1 MRGLAAVGLMLT
13 IWAAASALSGLHTSL
28 GPPSQV
34 VNVRWA
40 PDAPADDRQRAEAE
54 LGLIAEG
61 SSSDDAGSTRSY
73 RLSRRAPDDIGR
85 IVSHPLVSDTHHI
98 DRRGLRVEL
107 DRPGMNPWLRSLLET
122 DRTPL
127 VSWGLVVFGLLP
139 LWWARRGLPLLAAG
153 AEHVFGG
160 AVGKTARIGR
170 TEIVGAVALAAAFLL
185 PLLMFGP
192 FDDEEIGLGIFSS
205 QVYYR
210 ALFDG
215 RWPFWLDTLGFG
227 TPMPIGQR
235 LDFHPVFA
243 LGNLMSVR
251 VALSGV
257 WVTHVALM
265 VVYFLRLAAESGVR
279 PPVRMILLACYLF
292 SAPSLCHF
300 YASDWVST
308 IVAWSLYPALVYY
321 VKRVVLGEA
330 HTGFWKASLRLGL
343 LIGFWI
349 LNSHPGYLAPL
360 AFGLAIYVAA
370 STPSV
375 RAWACLGLA
384 SVCAAAMGAER
395 IYFTVT
401 EMARFPATVPR
412 VTQQGYALH
421 DHAAAAL
428 VPLSSFDADIRLP
441 FIGLVAGVL
450 ALAAI
455 PLFVRGRVVHARA
468 CVVTFAAT
476 GLLSLSP
483 DELMA
488 PLRVLSGI
496 WYFRDAMVLFGLLSA
511 GMVLQR
517 AVDVIAGGW
526 ATAVR
531 LLATLQLAQ
540 QGALVWVAGGNVV
553 AFRDHLQF
561 YRHQGRPA
569 GLATVLAD
577 DARAHGSRLY
587 VSEDVRNRLRG
598 RLSADGIH
606 VITDLSLLGLD
617 PINGWFK
624 NISMDALY
632 PSSILMHGL
641 IGGQR
646 EVIENRALADVLGI
660 NLVMTTDADG
670 VEPPGMSRLETY
682 EPASKD
688 RRLLVYANPDAW
700 PKAVL
705 TAADARHLRLPLVA
719 GCPHTGALC
728 RNYDAF
734 AATRQPEPVRLD
746 GRDGAY
752 TARFAP
758 GARERLLFLST
769 LFRPEFAARTQ
780 GRPLRVD
787 SVAGGFLGITVPGGV
802 SEVHIAFEPKARIV
816 LSWFSGASL
825 ASLLT
830 ACLIVSWRERRA

>member
-1 MRGLAAVGLMLT
+1 MLT
-13 IWAAASALSGLHTSL
+13 IWAAASALLALHRSL
-28 GPPSQV
+28 GPPSQL

-40 PDAPADDRQRAEAE
+40 PEASPDDRRRAEAE
-54 LGLIAEG
+54 LGLVAGDG
-61 SSSDDAGSTRSY
+61 SPDDADSTRSY
-73 RLSRRAPDDIGR
+73 RLSRRAPADIGR

-107 DRPGMNPWLRSLLET
+107 DRPGMNRWLLALLET

-127 VSWGLVVFGLLP
+127 VSWGLVACGLLP
-139 LWWARRGLPLLAAG
+139 LWWARRGLPLLAAD
-153 AEHVFGG
+153 AEQVFG
-160 AVGKTARIGR
+160 TAAADRRTAPIGR
-170 TEIVGAVALAAAFLL
+170 AEIAVAAALAAAFLA
-185 PLLMFGP
+185 PLLLFGP

-210 ALFDG
+210 AMFDG
-215 RWPFWLDTLGFG
+215 RWPFWLDSLGFG

-235 LDFHPVFA
+235 LDFHPIFA
-243 LGNLMSVR
+243 LGNLVSLR

-265 VVYFLRLAAESGVR
+265 VVYFLRLAAVSGIR
-279 PPVRMILLACYLF
+279 PPVRTILLACYLF

-321 VKRVVLGEA
+321 VRQLVRGEA
-330 HTGFWKASLRLGL
+330 HAGFWKASLRLGL
-343 LIGFWI
+343 LLGFWI

-360 AFGLAIYVAA
+360 ACGLAIYVAA
-370 STPSV
+370 AAPTI
-375 RAWACLGLA
+375 RAWACLG
-384 SVCAAAMGAER
+384 VAALWAVTMAAER
-395 IYFTVT
+395 IYFTVS
-401 EMARFPATVPR
+401 EMARFPAAVPR

-428 VPLSSFDADIRLP
+428 VPLSSFDADMRLP
-441 FIGLVAGVL
+441 FIGLVAGVM
-450 ALAAI
+450 ALSAI
-455 PLFVRGRVVHARA
+455 PLFIRGRDVHARA

-476 GLLSLSP
+476 ALLSLSP

-496 WYFRDAMVLFGLLSA
+496 WYFRDAMVLFGLLA
-511 GMVLQR
+511 GGLVVQR
-517 AVDVIAGGW
+517 AADAMAGKRV
-526 ATAVR
+526 ASLR
-531 LLATLQLAQ
+531 LLAAVQLAQ
-540 QGALVWVAGGNVV
+540 QGALVWVAAGNVV
-553 AFRDHLQF
+553 AFRDHMQF
-561 YRHQGRPA
+561 YRHQGQPA
-569 GLATVLAD
+569 GLGAVLAAA
-577 DARAHGSRLY
+577 ARAHGSRLY

-617 PINGWFK
+617 PVNGWFK

-646 EVIENRALADVLGI
+646 EVLENRSLADVLGI

-670 VEPPGMSRLETY
+670 SEPPGMSRLEAY
-682 EPASKD
+682 QPVSKD
-688 RRLLVYANPDAW
+688 PEGERRLLVYANPGAW

-705 TAADARHLRLPLVA
+705 TAVNARSLRLPLIA
-719 GCPHTGALC
+719 GCAHAGALC
-728 RNYDAF
+728 RNYDMF
-734 AATRQPEPVRLD
+734 AATRRTEPVRLE
-746 GRDGAY
+746 GRDGSY

-758 GARERLLFLST
+758 DVRERLLFLST
-769 LFRPEFAARTQ
+769 LFRPEFAARAQ

-802 SEVHIAFEPKARIV
+802 SEIHIAFEPRTRIL

-825 ASLLT
+825 VSLSAAVLF
-830 ACLIVSWRERRA
+830 VSWRGRQA